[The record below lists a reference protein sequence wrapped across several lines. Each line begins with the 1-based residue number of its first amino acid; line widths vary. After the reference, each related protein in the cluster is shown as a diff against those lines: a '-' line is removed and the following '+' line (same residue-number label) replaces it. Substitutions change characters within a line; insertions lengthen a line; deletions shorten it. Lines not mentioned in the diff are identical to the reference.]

1 MTIHELAKFTGSS
14 IRTLHYYDKIDL
26 LKPSCVEPNGYRKYN
41 EDSLV
46 RLQQIMFFKEMDLP
60 LKAIKNILNQPNFDR
75 KEAIKEQKEL
85 LLAKRNRLT
94 RLIEQMDQI
103 LKGEDILDFSI
114 FEHNELEEV
123 FRNRL
128 MQLDE
133 DYQQELIQLYGSLDN
148 YISNM
153 MKNEAGIKESAIRY
167 YGSVRKY
174 IEELKK
180 TPPVTREG
188 VGKLQLKLDETFRRI
203 ASYKETNDVSQPE
216 LQGLITEWKSTFSEL
231 CQMEDITELFRN
243 IYHGY
248 AESDAIIKAM
258 DDIYGE
264 GSSVFV
270 GKAMEFYDTHSRG
283 GSSGTK

>member
-14 IRTLHYYDKIDL
+14 IRTLHYYDKIGL
-26 LKPSCVEPNGYRKYN
+26 LKPSGKEANGYRKYN
-41 EDSLV
+41 EDSLL
-46 RLQQIMFFKEMDLP
+46 RMQQIMFYKEMDLP
-60 LKAIKNILNQPNFDR
+60 LKAIKNILDQPDFDH
-75 KEAIKEQKEL
+75 KEVIKEQKEM

-103 LKGEDILDFSI
+103 LEGENTLDFSV

-133 DYQQELIQLYGSLDN
+133 DYQQALINQYGSLEE
-148 YISNM
+148 YIRM
-153 MKNEAGIKESAIRY
+153 TMEHEDRIKESAVKY
-167 YGSVRKY
+167 YGSIRKY

-180 TPPVTREG
+180 TPPHTSEG
-188 VGKLQLKLDETFRRI
+188 MGKLQLKLDDLFRRI
-203 ASYKETNDVSQPE
+203 ASYKESNDVSLPE
-216 LQGLITEWKSTFSEL
+216 LHGLITEWKCVFSKI
-231 CQMEDITELFRN
+231 CQMEDISELFRN

-248 AESDAIIKAM
+248 AKSEEIIKAM
-258 DDIYGE
+258 DQIYGE

-270 GKAMEFYDTHSRG
+270 GKAMEYYD
-283 GSSGTK
+283 KLIN

>member
-1 MTIHELAKFTGSS
+1 MTIHELANFTGSS
-14 IRTLHYYDKIDL
+14 IRTLHYYDKIGL
-26 LKPSCVEPNGYRKYN
+26 LKPCCVEPNGYRKYN
-41 EDSLV
+41 EASLL
-46 RLQQIMFFKEMDLP
+46 RLQQIMFYKEMDLP
-60 LKAIKNILNQPNFDR
+60 LQTIKNILNQPDFDR

-123 FRNRL
+123 LRNRL

-133 DYQQELIQLYGSLDN
+133 DYQQTLINQYGSLDAFIRQILEN
-148 YISNM
+148 GD
-153 MKNEAGIKESAIRY
+153 KIKESAVKY

-174 IEELKK
+174 IEALKK
-180 TPPVTREG
+180 SPPISREG
-188 VGKLQLKLDETFRRI
+188 MGKMQLKLDDIFRRI
-203 ASYKETNDVSQPE
+203 ASYKETGDESQPE
-216 LQGLITEWKSTFSEL
+216 LQKLIIEWKSTFSEL
-231 CQMEDITELFRN
+231 SQMEDITELFRN

-248 AESDAIIKAM
+248 MESPEIIKAM
-258 DDIYGE
+258 DEIYGV

-270 GKAMEFYDTHSRG
+270 GKAMEYCDTRL
-283 GSSGTK
+283 